1 MNIAYYDCAEI
12 RFVLIATVSAVVT
25 ERVHHLSARVERCSC
40 LSSIVETQASQAETA
55 TLLYSSGDMLYCV
68 CYVCF
73 NCSKNEIRN
82 AMIQNVY
89 LTKLIELSFLILNV
103 FSFFLSVP

>member
-55 TLLYSSGDMLYCV
+55 RELHYCTLAAICCTVSVMSVSTAAKMK
-68 CYVCF
+68 F
-73 NCSKNEIRN
+73 
-82 AMIQNVY
+82 AMQ
-89 LTKLIELSFLILNV
+89 
-103 FSFFLSVP
+103 